1 MEFREAGPNECTTRW
16 YEADVIDQW
25 VRDGKLTLAPGEL
38 FVEFASEVSKGR
50 LFMQNE
56 RDRLRIE
63 LAEARALIDNEYAL
77 LREKVLNE
85 KSGELVRLH
94 RMENA
99 LDVHRR
105 AHAMVSEAIRLAQE
119 GKGPDGRPIE

>member
-1 MEFREAGPNECTTRW
+1 MDFREARPGDPSGRW

-25 VRDGKLTLAPGEL
+25 IRDRKLTLAPGEL
-38 FVEFASEVSKGR
+38 FEFASEVSKGR

-56 RDRLRIE
+56 RDRLRVE

-105 AHAMVSEAIRLAQE
+105 THAMVSEAIRLAQE